1 VDAGLFAL
9 SQEAAFMNRHLTEM
23 NTRLYLWWSR
33 LAAMTVKELLQL
45 GRDGFLMFAIFFL
58 FTIDI
63 VMTGNVRLEL
73 NHATVVVHDADHSEA
88 SRELIYRFRPP
99 YFKLGGE
106 ILNARQGIL
115 LLDQGQALVVLDIP
129 ANFQQSL
136 LNGEHTDVQVLVDSS
151 NTVLGSLAASYSSQ
165 IIGQYGFDAALKRM
179 GVTEKNLENVP
190 MLVDQH
196 RVWYNPNQN
205 DQWFIPISELLVVIT
220 ILAIMLPAAAA
231 VREKEHGTIE
241 QLMVSPLS
249 PIQILLPKIISMTMV
264 ILLGTAV
271 SLFLVILPLF
281 HIPIKG
287 SLLLFFSVTG
297 LYTIAT
303 SGLGLFISTMSRNLA
318 QAAMLAILVLM
329 PMIFLSGAW
338 TPPEAMPAGLRQA
351 MYLSPLYYFIEMSY
365 GILLKGAGL
374 HILWD
379 SLLNLTLL
387 GGVIFAIGL
396 WRFRRQF
403 K

>member
-1 VDAGLFAL
+1 MNGRSAGMRTLF
-9 SQEAAFMNRHLTEM
+9 
-23 NTRLYLWWSR
+23 YLWWSR

-45 GRDGFLMFAIFFL
+45 RRDGFLIFAIVFL

-63 VMTGNVRLEL
+63 LMTGNVRLEL
-73 NHATVVVHDADHSEA
+73 NHATVIVHDADHSEA

-106 ILNARQGIL
+106 ILDNRQSIE
-115 LLDQGQALVVLDIP
+115 LLDQGLALVVLDIP
-129 ANFQQSL
+129 PNFQQDL
-136 LNGEHTDVQVLVDSS
+136 FRGKPTDVQILVDTS
-151 NTVLGSLAASYSSQ
+151 NTVLGSLAASYTSQ
-165 IIGQYGFDAALKRM
+165 IIGQYGFDAALERM
-179 GVTEKNLENVP
+179 GVTEKSLETVP

-205 DQWFIPISELLVVIT
+205 DQWFIPISELLTVIT

-241 QLMVSPLS
+241 QLMVSPLT
-249 PIQILLPKIISMTMV
+249 PVQILLPKIISMTLV

-271 SLFLVILPLF
+271 SLFLVLVPFF

-287 SLLLFFSVTG
+287 SLLLFFAVTA

-303 SGLGLFISTMSRNLA
+303 SGLGLYIATMSHNLA
-318 QAAMLAILVLM
+318 QAAMLAILILM

-338 TPPEAMPAGLRQA
+338 TPPEAMPEGLRQA
-351 MYLSPLYYFIEMSY
+351 MYLSPLYYFIEMGY

-374 HILWD
+374 DILWD
-379 SLLNLTLL
+379 SLLGLTLL
-387 GGVIFAIGL
+387 GILIFAFGV
-396 WRFRRQF
+396 WRFKRQF
-403 K
+403 S